1 MGWSKA
7 AALAAGYGGG
17 MSNAPHI
24 LVIDDEP
31 QIQRAIRTILTEK
44 QFRVSTASRGEEGLA
59 LAAANEP
66 DLIILD
72 LGLPDMDGVEV
83 CTRLREWTQT
93 PLIILSVRD
102 SERDKVAALD
112 MGADDYLTKPF
123 GIEELLARVRVALR
137 HRANRKGEDVKVV
150 KAGMLT
156 IDLVRHIVKRGD
168 EEVKLTGIEYKLL
181 AYLAAHHDRVL
192 THQSILSHVWGPA
205 DADHTEYLR
214 VYMRQLRKKLED
226 DPERPKHILTES
238 GIGYRFIA
246 DE

>member
-1 MGWSKA
+1 
-7 AALAAGYGGG
+7 

-31 QIQRAIRTILTEK
+31 QILRAIRTILTEK
-44 QFRVSTASRGEEGLA
+44 GFRVTTASRGEEGLA

-66 DLIILD
+66 DVVILD

-83 CTRLREWTQT
+83 CARLREWTQV
-93 PLIILSVRD
+93 PILVLSVRD

-137 HRANRKGEDVKVV
+137 HATRTQGTENKVV
-150 KAGMLT
+150 RAGSLA
-156 IDLVRHIVKRGD
+156 IDLSWHIVKRG
-168 EEVKLTGIEYKLL
+168 EEEIKLTGNEYKLL
-181 AYLAAHHDRVL
+181 AYLAANHGRVL
-192 THQSILSHVWGPA
+192 THQSILTNVWGPA

-214 VYMRQLRKKLED
+214 VYMRQLRKKLEA
-226 DPERPKHILTES
+226 DPERPQYILTEP
-238 GIGYRFIA
+238 GIGYRFMA

>member
-1 MGWSKA
+1 
-7 AALAAGYGGG
+7 

-31 QIQRAIRTILTEK
+31 QILRAMRTILTEK
-44 QFRVSTASRGEEGLA
+44 QFRVTTASRGEEGLS

-93 PLIILSVRD
+93 PIIILSVRD
-102 SERDKVAALD
+102 SERDKVATLD
-112 MGADDYLTKPF
+112 QGADDYLTKPF
-123 GIEELLARVRVALR
+123 GVEELLARVRVALR
-137 HRANRKGEDVKVV
+137 HSASRKGALGAQNTVI
-150 KAGMLT
+150 KAGPLT
-156 IDLVRHIVKRGD
+156 IDLAWHIVKRGE
-168 EEVKLTGIEYKLL
+168 EEVKLTGTEYKLL
-181 AYLAAHHDRVL
+181 AYLAANHGRVL
-192 THQSILSHVWGPA
+192 THQSILTHVWDPA

-214 VYMRQLRKKLED
+214 VYMRQLRKKLEA
-226 DPERPKHILTES
+226 DPERPQHILTEP